1 MSPVA
6 VVLIVV
12 GAAMVVLFVGGYA
25 VAVRRRDRP
34 GFAKDVARADQA
46 LEQARAED
54 RGWNRQLLD
63 EAARRAL
70 GEERPGFDWDSL
82 ELVLVDDRPG
92 VEEDRAHVMAVGP
105 GASHR
110 VVLAREP
117 DGRWVAERVE

>member
-6 VVLIVV
+6 IVLIVL
-12 GAAMVVLFVGGYA
+12 GAALVVLFAGGYA

-34 GFAKDVARADQA
+34 DFAKDVARADQA

-70 GEERPGFDWDSL
+70 GAERPGFDWESL

-92 VEEDRAHVMAVGP
+92 IEEDRAHVMAVGP
-105 GASHR
+105 ERSHR

-117 DGRWVAERVE
+117 DGRWVAERIE